1 MALFSRRKKSADD
14 VVADQTEADA
24 TASTDEID
32 GTASQSGDAATSDP
46 QNAADAASDSAAA
59 SESSASESSA
69 SESSASESSASG
81 VEEAAPSSTEA
92 PVEEAPPAV
101 GISVQAF
108 RGVGAQAGPEVSLPD
123 PNAAAAPSTPASAST
138 TPVQPTFGG
147 APAPRLIDAQAERR
161 LPLAPALPPEQTET
175 VAGMKDNVL
184 LREALAQVEQGA
196 TNEQLL
202 GVLRQALQAHLYIRV
217 NGDARAQ
224 ISEGKPLSVA
234 VVRDGDRQFMLAFS
248 SAGAVRD
255 SVQLEKD
262 PTATSAVAQPVTS
275 VLQQVVAGDFAGLIV
290 DNASAPHRVVFPTE
304 LLEKALEQADV
315 EMTVKSLLAQP
326 REQDT
331 AAKIGQ
337 ALATKRMWVAVNDG
351 TGTGQP
357 GIAEAQTPDGK
368 RFLQLFSHPLE
379 VLALG
384 RGDRPLP
391 FDPEQLAKLFAS
403 HPEMA
408 GVILDPAGPTL
419 AVDREALAPVLVLA
433 VDLGD

>member
-1 MALFSRRKKSADD
+1 MALFSRRKKSDDD
-14 VVADQTEADA
+14 VVAE
-24 TASTDEID
+24 STDIE
-32 GTASQSGDAATSDP
+32 TA
-46 QNAADAASDSAAA
+46 
-59 SESSASESSA
+59 SASETE
-69 SESSASESSASG
+69 ESSSVGAAAATDTPAA
-81 VEEAAPSSTEA
+81 EEAEA
-92 PVEEAPPAV
+92 TPTI

-108 RGVGAQAGPEVSLPD
+108 RGVGAQAGPEISLPD
-123 PNAAAAPSTPASAST
+123 PDVATGAST
-138 TPVQPTFGG
+138 GSGAITAPGTPPTAT
-147 APAPRLIDAQAERR
+147 APAPERR

-184 LREALAQVEQGA
+184 LRESLKEVEKGA

-202 GVLRQALQAHLYIRV
+202 GVLRQALQGHLYIRV

-234 VVRDGDRQFMLAFS
+234 VVRDGDRQFMLGFS
-248 SAGAVRD
+248 SAAAVRD

-304 LLEKALEQADV
+304 LLQKALEQADV
-315 EMTVKSLLAQP
+315 DMTIKSIIAAP
-326 REQDT
+326 REQDST
-331 AAKIGQ
+331 VRLGE
-337 ALATKRMWVAVNDG
+337 ALALKRTWVAVNDG
-351 TGTGQP
+351 GETGQV

-379 VLALG
+379 IIALG

-391 FDPEQLAKLFAS
+391 FDPEQLAKTLAT

-408 GVILDPAGPTL
+408 GIIIDPAGPSM
-419 AVDREALAPVLVLA
+419 VIERDALAPVLALDVA
-433 VDLGD
+433 STD

>member
-14 VVADQTEADA
+14 VVADHTETEESVVDA
-24 TASTDEID
+24 PEVAETPS
-32 GTASQSGDAATSDP
+32 
-46 QNAADAASDSAAA
+46 
-59 SESSASESSA
+59 
-69 SESSASESSASG
+69 
-81 VEEAAPSSTEA
+81 EAAEVTPTI
-92 PVEEAPPAV
+92 

-108 RGVGAQAGPEVSLPD
+108 RGVGAQAGPEVELPD
-123 PNAAAAPSTPASAST
+123 PDAAPAASAPNAS
-138 TPVQPTFGG
+138 PAPA
-147 APAPRLIDAQAERR
+147 APAPAPVAEPERK

-184 LREALAQVEQGA
+184 LRESLKEVEQGA

-202 GVLRQALQAHLYIRV
+202 GVLRQALQGHMYIRV

-224 ISEGKPLSVA
+224 ISEGKPLAVA
-234 VVRDGDRQFMLAFS
+234 VVRDGERQFMLAFS
-248 SAGAVRD
+248 SAAAVRD

-275 VLQQVVAGDFAGLIV
+275 VLQQVVSGDFAGLIV

-304 LLEKALEQADV
+304 LLQKALEQADV
-315 EMTVKSLLAQP
+315 DMTVKSLIAAP
-326 REQDT
+326 REQDS
-331 AAKIGQ
+331 ASKVGE
-337 ALATKRMWVAVNDG
+337 ALATKRMWVAVNEG
-351 TGTGQP
+351 NPGGQV

-391 FDPEQLAKLFAS
+391 FEPLQLAKILSS
-403 HPEMA
+403 HVDMA
-408 GVILDPAGPTL
+408 GVIIDPAGPSI
-419 AVDREALAPVLVLA
+419 VVEREALTSVLILA
-433 VDLGD
+433 IDIDD

>member
-14 VVADQTEADA
+14 VVTESAEPESLSEESSSEESTAGTSAETEA
-24 TASTDEID
+24 E
-32 GTASQSGDAATSDP
+32 
-46 QNAADAASDSAAA
+46 
-59 SESSASESSA
+59 
-69 SESSASESSASG
+69 
-81 VEEAAPSSTEA
+81 VVEAAPSI
-92 PVEEAPPAV
+92 

-123 PNAAAAPSTPASAST
+123 PDAAPPAAPATGSPVTGAPRAPSVNG
-138 TPVQPTFGG
+138 VQPTA
-147 APAPRLIDAQAERR
+147 APAEPRR
-161 LPLAPALPPEQTET
+161 LPLAPSLPPEQTET
-175 VAGMKDNVL
+175 ITGMKDNVL
-184 LREALAQVEQGA
+184 LRETLKEVEKGA

-202 GVLRQALQAHLYIRV
+202 GVLRQALQGHLYIRV

-234 VVRDGDRQFMLAFS
+234 VVREGERQFMLAFS
-248 SAGAVRD
+248 SASAVRD
-255 SVQLEKD
+255 SVTLEKD
-262 PTATSAVAQPVTS
+262 PAATSAVAQPVTS
-275 VLQQVVAGDFAGLIV
+275 VLQQVVSGDFAGLII

-304 LLEKALEQADV
+304 LLQKTLDQADV
-315 EMTVKSLLAQP
+315 DMTVKTILATP
-326 REQDT
+326 RDQET
-331 AAKIGQ
+331 PAKLGQ

-351 TGTGQP
+351 SGTGQV

-391 FDPEQLAKLFAS
+391 FEPTQLAKVLAG
-403 HPEMA
+403 HDEMV
-408 GVILDPAGPTL
+408 GVIVDPAGPTFL
-419 AVDREALAPVLVLA
+419 IERDALAPVLVLA

>member
-24 TASTDEID
+24 TLSADEAD
-32 GTASQSGDAATSDP
+32 GTAPQARDGATVDP
-46 QNAADAASDSAAA
+46 QNATGIASDSTAATGAEGVAAA
-59 SESSASESSA
+59 PED
-69 SESSASESSASG
+69 
-81 VEEAAPSSTEA
+81 A
-92 PVEEAPPAV
+92 PVEEAAPAV

-123 PNAAAAPSTPASAST
+123 PNAAPSASTPASTA
-138 TPVQPTFGG
+138 PVAPAFGG
-147 APAPRLIDAQAERR
+147 APAQQPGDAQTERR

-175 VAGMKDNVL
+175 VPGMKDNVL
-184 LREALAQVEQGA
+184 LRQALAQIEQGA

-255 SVQLEKD
+255 SVQLETD

-331 AAKIGQ
+331 AAKLGQ

-357 GIAEAQTPDGK
+357 GIAEAQTADGK

-391 FDPEQLAKLFAS
+391 FEPEQLAKLFAG

-419 AVDREALAPVLVLA
+419 LIERDALAPVLVLA
-433 VDLGD
+433 VDVGD